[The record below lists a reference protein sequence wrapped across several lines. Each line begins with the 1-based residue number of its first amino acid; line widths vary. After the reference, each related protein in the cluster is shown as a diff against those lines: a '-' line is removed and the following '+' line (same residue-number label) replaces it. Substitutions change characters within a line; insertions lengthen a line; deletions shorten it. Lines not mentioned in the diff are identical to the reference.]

1 MRPLSDMAK
10 DTITFEECEV
20 DPARGEL
27 RRSGRVVALE
37 PIAFELIVFL
47 ASRPGK
53 LVTKDALVEGVWGGR
68 AISDSAISSCVA
80 SARAALGDSGATQR
94 YIKTVPRRGFRFVI
108 ERDRRRDTTSLEK
121 KLPNKPS
128 IAVLPFVNMSGDP
141 EQAYFSDGITDDII
155 TDLSRY
161 NELFVIA
168 RHSSF
173 AYRDADKSRRE
184 IASELGVQYLAEGS
198 VHRADERIRV
208 NVRLIDPASA
218 NEIWAERYNRQAVDI
233 FDVQDEITAIIVNR
247 LAGQIERR
255 HQRNAASDRESG
267 LGAYDYVLRA
277 QQGIFDVGREN
288 ARQAFNDAQKALEI
302 DPGNA
307 RAHALLGWYYIT
319 EATNSWG
326 MEPKEAYQNAWDAAL
341 NATSADDDEPLGF
354 VVLAW
359 VYLWRDRLHDRA
371 LVELQKAC
379 DLNPSNAAY
388 RSYLAFAQIY
398 AGEHEAGKA
407 NLEHAMRL
415 NPHFPVL
422 YDNHYMRALFHLRD
436 SQAALPH
443 AVRVRSHMPQASN
456 ALSLVAAIFAS
467 LEMYDDAKQVI
478 DQIKAVSSSF
488 TRAFVQQNLPYR
500 VEADRKYFL
509 EMLEKAGLPE

>member
-1 MRPLSDMAK
+1 MTADIIA
-10 DTITFEECEV
+10 FEDCEV
-20 DPARGEL
+20 DLARGEL
-27 RRSGRVVALE
+27 RRSEQVVALE

-47 ASRPGK
+47 ASRPGE
-53 LVTKDALVEGVWGGR
+53 LVTKDELVESVWGGR

-80 SARAALGDSGATQR
+80 SARSALGDTGAMQR
-94 YIKTVPRRGFRFVI
+94 YIKTVPRRGFRFVG
-108 ERDRRRDTTSLEK
+108 ECNRQRATDSLEK
-121 KLPNKPS
+121 KLPSKPS
-128 IAVLPFVNMSGDP
+128 VAVLPFLNMSGDP
-141 EQAYFSDGITDDII
+141 EQAYYSDGITDDII

-173 AYRDADKSRRE
+173 AYRDTTKSRSE
-184 IASELGVQYLAEGS
+184 IANELGVQYLAEGS
-198 VHRADERIRV
+198 VQRAAEKIRV
-208 NVRLIDPASA
+208 NVRLIDPKTA
-218 NEIWAERYNRQAVDI
+218 NEIWAERYNREAADI
-233 FDVQDEITAIIVNR
+233 FEVQDEITAVIVNR

-255 HQRNAASDRESG
+255 HQRNAASGRETG
-267 LGAYDYVLRA
+267 LSAYDYILRA

-288 ARQAFNDAQKALEI
+288 ARRAFNDVQKALDI

-326 MEPKEAYQNAWDAAL
+326 MEPNEAYQNAWDSAL
-341 NATSADDDEPLGF
+341 SATSADDDEPFGF

-359 VYLWRDRLHDRA
+359 VYLWRDRLFDRA

-398 AGEHEAGKA
+398 AGEYEAGKA
-407 NLEHAMRL
+407 NLEGAMQL

-436 SQAALPH
+436 SKAALPH

-467 LEMYDDAKQVI
+467 LEMDEDARQVI
-478 DQIKAVSSSF
+478 DQIKRVSPGF
-488 TRAFVQQNLPYR
+488 TRKFVKRNLPYR
-500 VEADRKYFL
+500 IESDREYFL